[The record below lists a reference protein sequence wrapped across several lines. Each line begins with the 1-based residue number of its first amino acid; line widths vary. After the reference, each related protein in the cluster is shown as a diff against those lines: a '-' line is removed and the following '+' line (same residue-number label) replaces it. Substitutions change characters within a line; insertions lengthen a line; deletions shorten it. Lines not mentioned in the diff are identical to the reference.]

1 MSRAYGRFWPNIA
14 AALFAAAMLSACS
27 SDGGEQYVERTVEA
41 LYNSSMDALLAGNFE
56 LAAQQFDE
64 VERQHPYSVWAT
76 KAQLMGAYAHYQ
88 ADEYDEAIAAL
99 ERYIQLHP
107 GNPDVSYAY
116 YLTAISYYEQ
126 ISDVG
131 RDQAV
136 TRRARGALEAV
147 VRRFPGTDYA
157 NDARLKLDLT
167 RDHLAGKEMDVGRF
181 YLSQGHLLAA
191 INRFRIVVEEYQTT
205 SHVPEALHRLAEA
218 YTAIG
223 LDEEAVRVA
232 AVLQHNYPGDE
243 WYSDSYNL
251 VEKGETDPQEDA
263 EDGWFSRNWN
273 ALFDPAATIGG
284 GGGRAEELAK
294 ELAETRA
301 AEDAELMER
310 ARLMERER
318 GGGKNGAPES
328 PAIAPPGT
336 PKG

>member
-1 MSRAYGRFWPNIA
+1 MS
-14 AALFAAAMLSACS
+14 
-27 SDGGEQYVERTVEA
+27 
-41 LYNSSMDALLAGNFE
+41 
-56 LAAQQFDE
+56 
-64 VERQHPYSVWAT
+64 
-76 KAQLMGAYAHYQ
+76 
-88 ADEYDEAIAAL
+88 
-99 ERYIQLHP
+99 
-107 GNPDVSYAY
+107 
-116 YLTAISYYEQ
+116 
-126 ISDVG
+126 
-131 RDQAV
+131 
-136 TRRARGALEAV
+136 
-147 VRRFPGTDYA
+147 
-157 NDARLKLDLT
+157 
-167 RDHLAGKEMDVGRF
+167 VGRF
-181 YLSQGHLLAA
+181 YLRQGHLLAA

-223 LDEEAVRVA
+223 LDGEAVRVA

-251 VEKGETDPQEDA
+251 VEKGETAPQEDA

-273 ALFDPAATIGG
+273 AFFDPAATVGG

-310 ARLMERER
+310 ARSMERER
-318 GGGKNGAPES
+318 GGGKTGAPEP